1 MKIKWT
7 HKIVHKDRNEW
18 WFGALIHGLF
28 YHNGLHEE
36 YEKPGRDVI
45 QSFALGMSI
54 EEFYNTPRYE
64 VKKLKKFKGNK

>member
-18 WFGALIHGLF
+18 WFGALIGRKF

-36 YEKPGRDVI
+36 YEKAGRDVI
-45 QSFALGMSI
+45 QSFDLDMSI
-54 EEFYNTPRYE
+54 EEFYNKPKYE
-64 VKKLKKFKGNK
+64 VNKLSTFKGNV